1 MEDGCGEKCNW
12 KFLGNRVD
20 NNSNRVDNKIENL
33 VANVFKQNFATD
45 LMTIVYLW
53 TPRYPGTE
61 VDGFDAFAEILFEIK
76 IDVGNRVDILVTGL
90 TNYKIITCSCAD
102 LIYKWHFFT

>member
-1 MEDGCGEKCNW
+1 M
-12 KFLGNRVD
+12 FLNRILQQIHW
-20 NNSNRVDNKIENL
+20 RL
-33 VANVFKQNFATD
+33 F
-45 LMTIVYLW
+45 IVW
-53 TPRYPGTE
+53 TLRYPSTE

-102 LIYKWHFFT
+102 LIYKWHFFTQFSSQMLDKKTSVKLYAQ